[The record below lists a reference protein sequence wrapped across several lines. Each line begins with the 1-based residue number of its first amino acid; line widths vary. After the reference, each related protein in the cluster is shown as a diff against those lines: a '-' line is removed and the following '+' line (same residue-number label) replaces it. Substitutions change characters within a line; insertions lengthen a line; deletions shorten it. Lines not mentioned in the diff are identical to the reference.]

1 MSADYLQS
9 SDVLDAVEAVEA
21 YLELHFR
28 HRQSAIE
35 KLSPQLFESVHYSLF
50 SGGKRFRPALCL
62 ATFANA
68 VPWAAAV
75 EMVHT
80 YSLIHDDLP
89 CMDNDDLR
97 RGKPTN
103 HKKYGEALA
112 LLAGDGLL
120 TESFLLISEAYRE
133 KPAVA
138 IELVALLARAAGLSG
153 MVGGQAMDM
162 ELGLALNSP
171 VAVETVHLNKT
182 AELISICIEGAAVVE
197 GASRETQQLLREI
210 GLALGLCFQIK
221 DDILDGEQDKTAKSF
236 LFYLSLQETTALL
249 QRKTQE
255 GLEKLGTLPL
265 AYHELSPFFHYNLE
279 RIK

>member
-21 YLELHFR
+21 YLQLHFR
-28 HRQSAIE
+28 HRKSAIQDV
-35 KLSPQLFESVHYSLF
+35 SPQLFDSVQYSLF

-62 ATFANA
+62 ATFAKA

-97 RGKPTN
+97 RGQPTN
-103 HKKYGEALA
+103 HKKFGEALA

-133 KPAVA
+133 RPAVA
-138 IELVALLARAAGLSG
+138 TELVALLARSAGLSG

-162 ELGLALNSP
+162 GLGLALNSP
-171 VAVETVHLNKT
+171 VAVEKVHLNKT
-182 AELISICIEGAAVVE
+182 AELISICIEGAGVVE
-197 GASRETQQLLREI
+197 GASRETQQRLREI
-210 GLALGLCFQIK
+210 GLTLGLCFQIK
-221 DDILDGEQDKTAKSF
+221 DDIIDGEQDKTAKSF
-236 LFYLSLQETTALL
+236 LFYLSQKETELLL
-249 QRKTQE
+249 QQKTQQ
-255 GLEKLGTLPL
+255 GLEKLSDLPI

-279 RIK
+279 RTK